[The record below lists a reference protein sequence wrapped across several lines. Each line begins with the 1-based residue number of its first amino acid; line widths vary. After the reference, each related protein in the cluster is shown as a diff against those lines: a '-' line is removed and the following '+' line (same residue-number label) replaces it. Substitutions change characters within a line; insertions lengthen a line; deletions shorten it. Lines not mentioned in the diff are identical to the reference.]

1 MARGTIITKKL
12 EDGTKRYVT
21 VIRLNGKQKWKTFTK
36 KKEAEGYLD
45 RNSTDVREG
54 TWRELKKATFAKYVT
69 AWRAKNLIP
78 EKVKPAT
85 MNSYGSNIAKHL
97 IPEFGPRQIT
107 AIDADNITR
116 FESQLLRSGQ
126 APKSTRN
133 ILNVLHRILGD
144 AQTDGYLRVSPMIN
158 VKLSKLEHKEGRAL
172 TPDEAQALLTECKTT
187 SLHLI
192 VLIGLLAGL
201 RRTEL
206 FALRWEDIDFDD
218 DVIRIR
224 RNLFWRY
231 GQYQDR
237 PDDEPVF
244 TFTTPKSKTSTRDVD
259 LSPALKRELRA
270 FYMSSGSKDG
280 LIFQTGNGTP
290 QDPGNVYERWFKPA
304 VKRAREK
311 ALEEDNIKI
320 LEGVTLHTLR
330 HTFGSWKIAQGED
343 IVYVS
348 RQMGH
353 ANVSITANVYAH
365 LIDKRRPAAA
375 AKTDAFLFGHQ
386 TV

>member
-1 MARGTIITKKL
+1 MARGTIITRKL
-12 EDGTKRYVT
+12 EDGSKRYVT
-21 VIRLNGKQKWKTFTK
+21 VIRLNGKQKWKTFAK

-45 RNSTDVREG
+45 RNSADVREG
-54 TWRELKKATFAKYVT
+54 TWRELKKGTFEQYVEK
-69 AWRAKNLIP
+69 WKAKNLIP

-97 IPEFGPRQIT
+97 IPEFGPIQIT

-144 AQTDGYLRVSPMIN
+144 AQTDGYLRVSPMTN

-172 TPDEAQALLTECKTT
+172 TPDEAQALLIECKTP

-206 FALRWEDIDFDD
+206 FALRWEDIDFDN

-231 GQYQDR
+231 GQYQTR

-270 FYMSSGSKDG
+270 FYMSSGSK
-280 LIFQTGNGTP
+280 
-290 QDPGNVYERWFKPA
+290 
-304 VKRAREK
+304 
-311 ALEEDNIKI
+311 
-320 LEGVTLHTLR
+320 EG
-330 HTFGSWKIAQGED
+330 
-343 IVYVS
+343 
-348 RQMGH
+348 
-353 ANVSITANVYAH
+353 
-365 LIDKRRPAAA
+365 
-375 AKTDAFLFGHQ
+375 
-386 TV
+386 